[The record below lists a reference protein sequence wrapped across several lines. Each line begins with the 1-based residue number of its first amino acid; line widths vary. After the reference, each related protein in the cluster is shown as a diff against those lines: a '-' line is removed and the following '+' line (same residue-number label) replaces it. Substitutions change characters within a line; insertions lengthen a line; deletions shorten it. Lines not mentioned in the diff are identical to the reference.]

1 MGRFDIIPEGTRL
14 KAMVER
20 SPSTKIETPSYRS
33 DVFIKSPSERIV
45 LREHRFTHDKRL
57 VDVHADYWTFAVAD
71 LEEGQVSVRTSTGE
85 TKSLVGPTAIFL
97 PRFSVVEFLLK
108 QGTVRWCY
116 LLSTGPAPLSLP
128 SGPSTFTLPHIDRA
142 MDLIKGPNTQLVAWI
157 HTQASGGLPIEKNSY
172 PHIVSVR
179 VKQLI
184 DQRFREA
191 QDLSPIFTELGFSSA
206 AASRLF
212 KRTYGLS
219 PVQYRNQL
227 RIMQAGTDLIF
238 GAESV
243 EKAHLGVG
251 LEDPSYFY
259 QRFREHMNTTP
270 ARFRISQE
278 SEAQA
283 PMVL

>member
-1 MGRFDIIPEGTRL
+1 
-14 KAMVER
+14 MVEL
-20 SPSTKIETPSYRS
+20 SPATTIETQSYRS
-33 DVFIKSPSERIV
+33 DIFFKSPSERIV
-45 LREHRFTHDKRL
+45 LREHRFTHDEGPAHEL
-57 VDVHADYWTFAVAD
+57 IDIHADYWTFAIAH
-71 LEEGQVSVRTSTGE
+71 LEKGQVSIRTPRGDI
-85 TKSLVGPTAIFL
+85 KSLEGPTAIFL
-97 PRFSVVEFLLK
+97 PRFSVVEFILK
-108 QGTVRWCY
+108 SGTVHWCY
-116 LLSTGPAPLSLP
+116 LLSTGPTPVLSPKVP
-128 SGPSTFTLPHIDRA
+128 SAFKISHLDDA
-142 MDLIKGPNTQLVAWI
+142 MNLIKGPSTQLVDWI
-157 HTQASGGLPIEKNSY
+157 CSRKNESLSIEKNNH
-172 PHIVSVR
+172 PHIVSTR

-184 DQRFREA
+184 DLRFREA
-191 QDLSPIFTELGFSSA
+191 QDLSPIFTELGFSSS